1 MIQTYRRGSI
11 PYGLFLENKFHHIAQ
26 PKIVYTCVSIS
37 EMNNNFMTITVVVP
51 RPIYFGVGA

>member
-1 MIQTYRRGSI
+1 M
-11 PYGLFLENKFHHIAQ
+11 AQ

-37 EMNNNFMTITVVVP
+37 EMNNNFMIITVVVP